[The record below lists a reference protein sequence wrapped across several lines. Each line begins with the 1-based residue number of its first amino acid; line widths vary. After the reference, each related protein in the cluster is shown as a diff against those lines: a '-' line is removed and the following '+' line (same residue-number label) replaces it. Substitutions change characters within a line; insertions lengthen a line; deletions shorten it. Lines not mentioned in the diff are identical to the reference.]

1 MQLAALPM
9 TIEAW
14 HGSEA
19 EPLDAETARIL
30 AADASLNRTYAS
42 ASHTPVGFYA
52 AYYAQQRPGVSIHSP
67 LHCLPGTGWE
77 PLDVSARTL
86 ENRDGSTVSIRR
98 MIVRKQGD
106 QALVFYW
113 YAIHGRV
120 VGDELHSKFWLL
132 HDSLRY
138 GRSDA
143 ALIRLSVPVTDS
155 VESAEGD
162 ALAFGRALLPTLSHL
177 WS

>member
-1 MQLAALPM
+1 
-9 TIEAW
+9 
-14 HGSEA
+14 
-19 EPLDAETARIL
+19 
-30 AADASLNRTYAS
+30 
-42 ASHTPVGFYA
+42 
-52 AYYAQQRPGVSIHSP
+52 
-67 LHCLPGTGWE
+67 
-77 PLDVSARTL
+77 
-86 ENRDGSTVSIRR
+86 